1 VSSRAR
7 FWKFYVSTFNK
18 ITTLLIVVARLVAEQ
33 ARGYDQALGGTRD
46 EARDVLRAGLV
57 LMVLS
62 CVACGGQFLVLV
74 IMFVWSLTEAAK
86 KEQVEIVRKRRAR
99 EMALARLRELRRKFQ
114 AVSSQNNREQLE

>member
-1 VSSRAR
+1 M
-7 FWKFYVSTFNK
+7 STFNK

-114 AVSSQNNREQLE
+114 AVSSQVNREQLE